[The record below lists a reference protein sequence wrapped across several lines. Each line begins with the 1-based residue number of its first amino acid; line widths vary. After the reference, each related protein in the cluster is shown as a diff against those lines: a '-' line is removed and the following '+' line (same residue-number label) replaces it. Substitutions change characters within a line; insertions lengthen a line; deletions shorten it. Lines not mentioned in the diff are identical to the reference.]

1 MALLLDRLAERI
13 DQLTEADPGPMPVH
27 PSDGGPHR
35 IDIDAAPGVRLRV
48 LDWGGPDPPVVL
60 LHPNGFCG
68 GLYEPLADRLRQ
80 VARPI
85 AIDLRGHGAS
95 SAPAGT
101 NSYAFE
107 RLAADVLAVL
117 DGLGLRAIA
126 GVGGSLG
133 GAVAVLV
140 DRLDPGRW
148 SRLLLAE
155 PVAFPTANPD
165 AGLAVANGEN
175 PMAAAARRRREVF
188 VDRAAVIDSYRDRPP
203 LSQLAPE
210 ALDAYARWGTVEHTD
225 GVRLACRPAV
235 EATVFEV
242 STGPDGAAA
251 AWEHLPQLSV
261 PTTIVAGADTF
272 LPDIFAEQAARAR
285 AELVTVPGGHFVL
298 HEDTERG
305 VDLIKR
311 HALE

>member
-1 MALLLDRLAERI
+1 MPAHP
-13 DQLTEADPGPMPVH
+13 THPGP
-27 PSDGGPHR
+27 DR
-35 IDIDAAPGVRLRV
+35 IDIDVAPGVRLRA
-48 LDWGGPDPPVVL
+48 LDWSGPDPAVVL
-60 LHPNGFCG
+60 LHPNGFCA

-95 SAPAGT
+95 TAPTGAD
-101 NSYAFE
+101 SYAFE
-107 RLAADVLAVL
+107 QLAADVVAVL
-117 DGLGLRAIA
+117 DALGLHGVV

-155 PVAFPTANPD
+155 PVAFPISD
-165 AGLAVANGEN
+165 ESAGTEN
-175 PMAAAARRRREVF
+175 PMATAARRRR
-188 VDRAAVIDSYRDRPP
+188 DRFPDRTAVIQAYRDRPP

-210 ALDAYARWGTVEHTD
+210 ALDAYVRWGTIEDGD
-225 GVRLACRPAV
+225 GVRLACRPEV

-251 AWEHLPQLSV
+251 AWEHLPRLGA
-261 PTTIVAGADTF
+261 PATILAGEQTF
-272 LPDIFAEQAARAR
+272 LPDIFAEQATRTG
-285 AELVTVPGGHFVL
+285 AELVTVSGGHFVL
-298 HEDTERG
+298 HEDTARG
-305 VDLIKR
+305 ARLIR
-311 HALE
+311 RYAFG

>member
-1 MALLLDRLAERI
+1 MTAYP
-13 DQLTEADPGPMPVH
+13 T
-27 PSDGGPHR
+27 DGGPHR
-35 IDIDAAPGVRLRV
+35 VEMDVAPGVRLRV
-48 LDWGGPDPPVVL
+48 LDWGGPDPAVVL
-60 LHPNGFCG
+60 LHPNGFCA
-68 GLYEPLADRLRQ
+68 GLYEPVAHRLRQ
-80 VARPI
+80 AARPI

-95 SAPAGT
+95 TAPTGAD
-101 NSYAFE
+101 NYSFE
-107 RLAADVLAVL
+107 RLAADVVAVL
-117 DGLGLRAIA
+117 DGLELRGIA

-155 PVAFPTANPD
+155 PVAFPTPDHD
-165 AGLAVANGEN
+165 AGPAPANREN

-188 VDRAAVIDSYRDRPP
+188 ADRAAVIDAYRARPP
-203 LSQLAPE
+203 LSQLAAE
-210 ALDAYARWGTVEHTD
+210 ALDAYARWGTVADTD

-242 STGPDGAAA
+242 STGPNGAAA

-272 LPDIFAEQAARAR
+272 LPDIFAEQAARAG
-285 AELVTVPGGHFVL
+285 AEFVTVPGGHFVL

>member
-1 MALLLDRLAERI
+1 
-13 DQLTEADPGPMPVH
+13 MPAH
-27 PSDGGPHR
+27 PTNTRPHR
-35 IDIDAAPGVRLRV
+35 IGIDVAPGVRLGV
-48 LDWGGPDPPVVL
+48 LDWGGPDPAVVL
-60 LHPNGFCG
+60 LHPNGFCA
-68 GLYEPLADRLRQ
+68 GLYEPLADRLRH

-95 SAPAGT
+95 TAPTGAD
-101 NSYAFE
+101 NYAFE
-107 RLAADVLAVL
+107 QLATDVVAVL
-117 DGLGLRAIA
+117 DVLGLHGVV

-155 PVAFPTANPD
+155 PVAFPISDESVP
-165 AGLAVANGEN
+165 AGAEN
-175 PMAAAARRRREVF
+175 PMAAGARRRR
-188 VDRAAVIDSYRDRPP
+188 DRFPARTAVVKAYRDRPP

-210 ALDAYARWGTVEHTD
+210 ALEAYARWGTIEDGD
-225 GVRLACRPAV
+225 GVRLACRPEV

-251 AWEHLPQLSV
+251 AWEHLPHLCA
-261 PTTIVAGADTF
+261 PATILAGEQTF
-272 LPDIFAEQAARAR
+272 LPDIFARQAARAD

-298 HEDTERG
+298 HEDTARG
-305 VDLIKR
+305 VGLIER
-311 HALE
+311 YALG

>member
-1 MALLLDRLAERI
+1 MP
-13 DQLTEADPGPMPVH
+13 ADPTE
-27 PSDGGPHR
+27 GGPHR
-35 IDIDAAPGVRLRV
+35 VDVDVAPGVRLRV
-48 LDWGGPDPPVVL
+48 LDWGGPGPAVVL
-60 LHPNGFCG
+60 LHPNGFCA
-68 GLYEPLADRLRQ
+68 GLYEPLADRLRGI
-80 VARPI
+80 ARPI

-95 SAPAGT
+95 SAPAGADR
-101 NSYAFE
+101 YAFE
-107 RLAADVLAVL
+107 LLAADVVAVM
-117 DGLGLRAIA
+117 DGLGLRGVA

-155 PVAFPTANPD
+155 PVAFPTPD
-165 AGLAVANGEN
+165 AGPAPANGEN
-175 PMAAAARRRREVF
+175 PMATAARRRRDAF
-188 VDRAAVIDSYRDRPP
+188 PDRAAVIEAYRNRPP

-210 ALDAYARWGTVEHTD
+210 ALDAYVRWGTVEDAD
-225 GVRLACRPAV
+225 GVCLACRPEV

-261 PTTIVAGADTF
+261 PTTVVTGSATF
-272 LPDIFAEQAARAR
+272 LPDVFADQATRAG
-285 AELVTVPGGHFVL
+285 ATLVTVPGGHFVL

-305 VDLIKR
+305 VDLIAR
-311 HALE
+311 HALG